1 MSASTTSTTS
11 SSPVQKPPHII
22 HLKCQELMKDF
33 LDDTSDLKSR
43 VKVIVR
49 LFPKTYGCF
58 ARISIN
64 MYKYGV
70 EATEIKTSRR
80 INSGNVANAHMF
92 FAQAEHLARTLYNS
106 S

>member
-1 MSASTTSTTS
+1 MSTSSSTTA

-33 LDDTSDLKSR
+33 LDDISDLKSR

-58 ARISIN
+58 ARISIS

-80 INSGNVANAHMF
+80 INSGNLANTHMF

>member
-1 MSASTTSTTS
+1 MSTSTTSTTA

-22 HLKCQELMKDF
+22 HLKCQELIKDF

-64 MYKYGV
+64 MYKYGMG
-70 EATEIKTSRR
+70 ATEIKTLRQV
-80 INSGNVANAHMF
+80 NSGNLANAHMF
-92 FAQAEHLARTLYNS
+92 FARAEYLARTLYNS

>member
-1 MSASTTSTTS
+1 
-11 SSPVQKPPHII
+11 
-22 HLKCQELMKDF
+22 MKDF
-33 LDDTSDLKSR
+33 LDDTSDLK
-43 VKVIVR
+43 VIVR
-49 LFPKTYGCF
+49 LFPKPYGCF

-80 INSGNVANAHMF
+80 INSGNLANAHMF
-92 FAQAEHLARTLYNS
+92 FARAEHLARTLYNS

>member
-1 MSASTTSTTS
+1 MSTSSSTTTT

-33 LDDTSDLKSR
+33 LDDTSDLKSQ

-49 LFPKTYGCF
+49 LFPKTHGCF
-58 ARISIN
+58 ARISIS
-64 MYKYGV
+64 MYKYGM
-70 EATEIKTSRR
+70 EATEIKTFRR
-80 INSGNVANAHMF
+80 INSGNLANAHMF
-92 FAQAEHLARTLYNS
+92 FARAEHLAHTLYNS

>member
-1 MSASTTSTTS
+1 M
-11 SSPVQKPPHII
+11 Q
-22 HLKCQELMKDF
+22 DF

-43 VKVIVR
+43 MKVIVR

-58 ARISIN
+58 ARISIS

-80 INSGNVANAHMF
+80 INSGNLANADVF
-92 FAQAEHLARTLYNS
+92 FARAQHLAHTLYNS

>member
-1 MSASTTSTTS
+1 
-11 SSPVQKPPHII
+11 
-22 HLKCQELMKDF
+22 MKQF
-33 LDDTSDLKSR
+33 LDDTSDLRSR

-49 LFPKTYGCF
+49 LFPKPYGCF
-58 ARISIN
+58 ARIRIN

-92 FAQAEHLARTLYNS
+92 FARAEHLARTLYNS

>member
-1 MSASTTSTTS
+1 MSASTTNTTA

-70 EATEIKTSRR
+70 EATEMKTSR
-80 INSGNVANAHMF
+80 INSGNLANAHMF
-92 FAQAEHLARTLYNS
+92 FARAEHLAHTLYNS